1 MLVTTIDLVELE
13 PGEYLQWQSS
23 PSVAQAPS
31 DIPPSANQG
40 FHLGY
45 LLQPEATSGQKPKA
59 AGWLAATFDVPGRI
73 QPDALGESFAALLRR
88 HENLRCSFMAVDGVI
103 KRHVHPDHA
112 VALIAPESGR
122 PVASTAEARALLA
135 SDLGSACDP
144 TRFPAAL
151 FAAISRPERSTVI
164 CGFDHSAVD
173 ALSLA
178 LIIRELHEDYSAR
191 NAGET
196 PPALPP
202 VGSFLEY
209 CAYEA
214 GQPPLPRE
222 HPGLTIW
229 REFLASQDGFF
240 PSFPLDLGVPPGE
253 LAPQRTA
260 VFELLGASDAD
271 KFAATCQSLG
281 GSLFSGELTALAMAV
296 RELGGPERTATLTPM
311 HTRLRPEWEAAIGW
325 FVTNIPLVFGCGAD
339 FADGVRENRA
349 AFRAALPAAQVPIG
363 HVLSGQAGP
372 FAFARKDV
380 SMVSHIDYRKVLG
393 PGADS
398 ELRATHISNA
408 TIADDAQFW
417 FSQTGEGLWLRV
429 RHPDTSLARATIAQ
443 LRERL
448 GEILAKQL

>member
-13 PGEYLQWQSS
+13 PGEYLRWQSP
-23 PSVAQAPS
+23 PSVAHTPS

-45 LLQPEATSGQKPKA
+45 LLQATAARKPKA
-59 AGWLAATFDVPGRI
+59 DGWLAVTFDVPGRI

-88 HENLRCSFMAVDGVI
+88 HEGLRSSFAAKDGVI
-103 KRHVHPDHA
+103 ERHVHPEHA
-112 VALIAPESGR
+112 VLLIAPESGE
-122 PVASTAEARALLA
+122 PVASADEARALLA
-135 SDLGSACDP
+135 DELGSACDP

-164 CGFDHSAVD
+164 CGFDHSSVD

-178 LIIRELHEDYSAR
+178 LIVRELNEDYSAR
-191 NAGET
+191 VAGGE
-196 PPALPP
+196 PPGLPP

-209 CAYEA
+209 CAYET
-214 GQPPLPRE
+214 GQPPLPHE
-222 HPGLTIW
+222 HQGLTIW

-240 PSFPLDLGVPPGE
+240 PSFPLDLGVAPGE
-253 LAPQRTA
+253 VAPQRTA
-260 VFELLGASDAD
+260 VFELLGSEDTD
-271 KFAATCQSLG
+271 KLAATCQALG
-281 GSLFSGELTALAMAV
+281 GSLFAGELTALAMAV

-311 HTRLRPEWEAAIGW
+311 HTRLRPEWEAAVGW

-349 AFRAALPAAQVPIG
+349 AFRAALPAAKVPIG
-363 HVLSGQAGP
+363 HVLSGLAGP

-380 SMVSHIDYRKVLG
+380 SMVSHIDYRKVFG
-393 PGADS
+393 PNVDPA
-398 ELRATHISNA
+398 LRATHISNA
-408 TIADDAQFW
+408 TVADDAQFW

-429 RHPDTSLARATIAQ
+429 RHPDTSLARERIAQ
-443 LRERL
+443 LRELL
-448 GEILAKQL
+448 GEILIKHL